1 MVGIEK
7 SKIVFTQLAITI
19 MVVYEVLEDKE
30 IKWFEW
36 VKLAKAAVN
45 IWKIVKVF
53 MEFKD
58 EVLDYDKQERA
69 ELKEHFK
76 NELDLENDE
85 AEVLFEQV
93 QGVLVDLTE
102 VLESIGKV
110 ATKSKLKAL
119 AKNYERLDIV
129 DDETA

>member
-19 MVVYEVLEDKE
+19 MVIYEVLEDQK

-58 EVLDYDKQERA
+58 EVLDYDDQERA

-76 NELDLENDE
+76 NELDIEDDE
-85 AEVLFEQV
+85 AEVLIEQI
-93 QGVLVDLTE
+93 QGMLIDLTQ
-102 VLESIGKV
+102 VLESISRV
-110 ATKSKLKAL
+110 AYKSKLKAL
-119 AKNYERLDIV
+119 AKDYEKLDIA
-129 DDETA
+129 DYEDA